1 MYTFRNDSS
10 SLLVEDMDKEKVGEL
25 EKQVNELKEEEGKL
39 KKLVSHQQTINNQL
53 AQTPTNDNL
62 SNELEKARGEV
73 DLLRTRL
80 EGLKSNQKVVDPNQ
94 KAKLEKT
101 YVQVRKEWVNRKR
114 KFRDICDTFEENGAL
129 DAKKLKKL
137 KEELGIETDEMA
149 GVSTDP
155 SETKFAKLT
164 K

>member
-137 KEELGIETDEMA
+137 K
-149 GVSTDP
+149 V
-155 SETKFAKLT
+155 
-164 K
+164 